1 MKEHTIALLTECEA
15 GLKMATG
22 SMEQTLPK
30 LSDPGFKTMFQD
42 YYTKHAKLQ
51 EECKRQLKEQQKEED
66 QYEKNPPLIAK
77 LMSDLKIAKC
87 EDMGDVADF
96 FIPMA
101 NMGNEDDRKMLKQI
115 YAGIRKRVISL
126 ARKVIKMEQHFME
139 DLRAYL

>member
-42 YYTKHAKLQ
+42 YYTRHAKLQ

-96 FIPMA
+96 YTDGC
-101 NMGNEDDRKMLKQI
+101 NMGMKTIAKCLNKYMQASEES
-115 YAGIRKRVISL
+115 ISL
-126 ARKVIKMEQHFME
+126 YGRSACVPLKIG
-139 DLRAYL
+139 

>member
-1 MKEHTIALLTECEA
+1 MKEHTIALLIECEA

-96 FIPMA
+96 LYRWLQY
-101 NMGNEDDRKMLKQI
+101 GNEDDRKMLKQI
-115 YAGIRKRVISL
+115 YAGIRREHI
-126 ARKVIKMEQHFME
+126 ACAEGH
-139 DLRAYL
+139 

>member
-42 YYTKHAKLQ
+42 YYTKHTKLQ

-96 FIPMA
+96 YTDGC
-101 NMGNEDDRKMLKQI
+101 NMGMKTIAKCLNKYMQASEES
-115 YAGIRKRVISL
+115 ISL

>member
-51 EECKRQLKEQQKEED
+51 E
-66 QYEKNPPLIAK
+66 
-77 LMSDLKIAKC
+77 
-87 EDMGDVADF
+87 
-96 FIPMA
+96 
-101 NMGNEDDRKMLKQI
+101 
-115 YAGIRKRVISL
+115 
-126 ARKVIKMEQHFME
+126 
-139 DLRAYL
+139 

>member
-42 YYTKHAKLQ
+42 YYTRHAKLQ
-51 EECKRQLKEQQKEED
+51 EECKRQLKEQQKEDD

-96 FIPMA
+96 IPMA
-101 NMGNEDDRKMLKQI
+101 AIWE
-115 YAGIRKRVISL
+115 
-126 ARKVIKMEQHFME
+126 
-139 DLRAYL
+139 

>member
-66 QYEKNPPLIAK
+66 RWLQY
-77 LMSDLKIAKC
+77 
-87 EDMGDVADF
+87 
-96 FIPMA
+96 
-101 NMGNEDDRKMLKQI
+101 GNEDDRKMLKQI
-115 YAGIRKRVISL
+115 YAGIRREHI
-126 ARKVIKMEQHFME
+126 ACAEGH
-139 DLRAYL
+139 

>member
-51 EECKRQLKEQQKEED
+51 EECKRQLKEQQKRRTST
-66 QYEKNPPLIAK
+66 K
-77 LMSDLKIAKC
+77 
-87 EDMGDVADF
+87 
-96 FIPMA
+96 
-101 NMGNEDDRKMLKQI
+101 R
-115 YAGIRKRVISL
+115 IRRLSQNSC
-126 ARKVIKMEQHFME
+126 RT
-139 DLRAYL
+139 